1 MSDERE
7 QRCQRWGDVV
17 DVVADDDA
25 EEDEDLVNGSDKS
38 RHNTTTE
45 GLDTATTSTA
55 TRPRSR
61 SRSRRELISA
71 AVTLAAATTTN
82 VPFASYASTAE
93 PTLVRM

>member
-7 QRCQRWGDVV
+7 QRCQRWGDVI

-55 TRPRSR
+55 TR